1 MIKAVI
7 IDDEADSIE
16 TLQWKLN
23 NYCPQVEVVA
33 TFEDPVKGLQYLK
46 KNSPQ
51 LLFLDIEMPML
62 SGFDVLE
69 ELGSQIPFDVIFTT
83 AYSNFGIQAIKASA
97 LDYLLKPVQN
107 KELVKALDKFDQKN
121 NVSHRQEQLEGLLVN
136 IQAEK
141 TGRKGKIALATKE
154 SIEFVDA
161 EDIIC
166 CNADSNYTLIYLSD
180 GRKKIISKTLKEFEE
195 ILLPFNFYRA
205 HNSYLVNLAKI
216 KMFMRADGG
225 YLVMI
230 NKMKVPVAKNRKEG
244 LLNLI

>member
-7 IDDEADSIE
+7 IDDEPDSIE

-23 NYCPQVEVVA
+23 NYCPEVKIIS
-33 TFEDPVKGLQYLK
+33 TFEDPVEGLNYLK
-46 KNSPQ
+46 KTPPE

-62 SGFDVLE
+62 SGFDILE
-69 ELGSQIPFDVIFTT
+69 ELGSQITFDVIFTT

-107 KELVKALDKFDQKN
+107 KELVKALKKFEQKN
-121 NVSHRQEQLEGLLVN
+121 NPENRKDQLEGLLIN

-141 TGRKGKIALATKE
+141 SGRKAKIALATKE

-161 EDIIC
+161 DQIVC
-166 CNADSNYTLIYLSD
+166 CNADSNYTLIFLAD

-195 ILLPFNFYRA
+195 ILTPYSFYRA
-205 HNSYLVNLAKI
+205 HNSYLVNLEKI
-216 KMFMRADGG
+216 KMYMRADGG
-225 YLVMI
+225 YLVME
-230 NKMKVPVAKNRKEG
+230 NQMKVPVAKNRKDG
-244 LLNLI
+244 LLSLM